1 MFWRTLF
8 LANRTRHQA
17 GDEPGHPLRKS
28 LLAST
33 RIADGL
39 AILEV
44 IGDVAQVMILG
55 LHFAQCRSGIG

>member
-1 MFWRTLF
+1 
-8 LANRTRHQA
+8 
-17 GDEPGHPLRKS
+17 LRKS